1 MANDQSKAFLGRG
14 WSFPPQF
21 ERSDEVL
28 QLQMVSLEEDIR
40 ESLAILLATLPGE
53 RVMQPSFGCGLN
65 ALVFDNVSQSSIT
78 KITDLVERAIL
89 FFETRITLENLE
101 VLVDDESKG
110 LIQIHLDYTIRTI
123 NTRSNFVYPFYFQ
136 EGTDISS

>member
-1 MANDQSKAFLGRG
+1 
-14 WSFPPQF
+14 
-21 ERSDEVL
+21 
-28 QLQMVSLEEDIR
+28 MVSLEEDIR

-123 NTRSNFVYPFYFQ
+123 NTRSNYVYPFYFQ

>member
-28 QLQMVSLEEDIR
+28 KLQMVSLEEDIR